1 MSIHAGHK
9 LRHLRESLGLTLRVV
24 ETASSEVAA
33 RHGNQEFFIPF
44 SRLSEIETKGVVPSI
59 HRIYTL
65 AAIYHCGY
73 RAICAWYNVDFNTI
87 AEDSHLVQIPK
98 THHFDSIPHPDSLTV
113 PVVVDPGF
121 DVRHTMNLGRMI
133 QKWGTVPLQYL
144 PALKRGAHTYAFL
157 GADDFTMY
165 PLLMP
170 GSFLQVDES
179 RTEILKE
186 GWRSEFERPIYFIET
201 REGFICSWC
210 NISDCD
216 QLVIQ
221 PHPLSPVAP
230 RVFRHPQDAEV
241 VGQVVGVA
249 MRLGD
254 GKVLDQHRVETPTA
268 QLN

>member
-1 MSIHAGHK
+1 MSIYAGQQ
-9 LRHLRESLGLTLRVV
+9 LRHLRERLGLTLRDV

-59 HRIYTL
+59 FRIYTL
-65 AAIYHCGY
+65 AAIYRCGY
-73 RAICAWYNVDFNTI
+73 RLICDWYNVNFDTI
-87 AEDSHLVQIPK
+87 AEDSHIVEIPK
-98 THHFDSIPHPDSLTV
+98 THRFGSVPHPDSLTV
-113 PVVVDPGF
+113 PIAIDPGF
-121 DVRHTMNLGRMI
+121 DVRRTMNLARMI

-144 PALKRGAHTYAFL
+144 SGLKRGAHTYAFL
-157 GADDFTMY
+157 GTDDFTMY

-179 RTEILKE
+179 RTEVLKE
-186 GWRSEFERPIYFIET
+186 GWRSEYERPIYFIET
-201 REGFICSWC
+201 REEFICSWC

-254 GKVLDQHRVETPTA
+254 GKLLDQRRADKPPA